1 MPLRIGTLN
10 LCLGLMQKKDLV
22 LNDLVTNKID
32 ICCLQETELL
42 KDIPTEAL
50 NGSSF
55 IFESEKKIIKYRV

>member
-42 KDIPTEAL
+42 KDFPTEAL
-50 NGSSF
+50 
-55 IFESEKKIIKYRV
+55 KVKRTV